1 MKYKVTYYDYD
12 SDSYLTKELY
22 WMASYRGSFDFV
34 PVGDGP
40 KENWKGFKEN
50 WKGFSISGSGVNV
63 FYNDKGM
70 NITVDG
76 FQEMKSGGYGKTTTV
91 IQSVI

>member
-40 KENWKGFKEN
+40 KENWKGF
-50 WKGFSISGSGVNV
+50 SISGSGVNV
-63 FYNDKGM
+63 FYNYKGL

-76 FQEMKSGGYGKTTTV
+76 FQEMKSGGYSKTTTL
-91 IQSVI
+91 IQSVN

>member
-40 KENWKGFKEN
+40 KENWKGF
-50 WKGFSISGSGVNV
+50 SISGSGVNV
-63 FYNDKGM
+63 FYNDKGL

-76 FQEMKSGGYGKTTTV
+76 FQEMKSGGYSKTTTL
-91 IQSVI
+91 IQSVN

>member
-1 MKYKVTYYDYD
+1 MYKVTYYDYD
-12 SDSYLTKELY
+12 SDKYLTTDLY
-22 WMASYRGSFDFV
+22 SMASYRGSFDFF
-34 PVGDGP
+34 PVRDGP
-40 KENWKGFKEN
+40 KETWKGVH
-50 WKGFSISGSGVNV
+50 IDGSGVNV

-91 IQSVI
+91 IQSVN

>member
-12 SDSYLTKELY
+12 TDKYLTKDLF
-22 WMASYRGSFDFV
+22 WMTSYRGSFDFM
-34 PVGDGP
+34 PVDDGP
-40 KENWKGFKEN
+40 IEFWKGL
-50 WKGFSISGSGVNV
+50 SIDGSGVNV

-76 FQEMKSGGYGKTTTV
+76 FQLMKSGGYGKTTTY
-91 IQSVI
+91 IQSVIQD

>member
-1 MKYKVTYYDYD
+1 
-12 SDSYLTKELY
+12 
-22 WMASYRGSFDFV
+22 MASYRGSFDFV

-40 KENWKGFKEN
+40 KENWKGFT
-50 WKGFSISGSGVNV
+50 ISGSGVNV

-76 FQEMKSGGYGKTTTV
+76 FQEMKTGGYCKTTTFIQGV
-91 IQSVI
+91 I

>member
-1 MKYKVTYYDYD
+1 MKYIVNYYDYD
-12 SDSYLTKELY
+12 SDSYLEKNLY

-40 KENWKGFKEN
+40 KENWQGFT
-50 WKGFSISGSGVNV
+50 ISGSGVNV
-63 FYNDKGM
+63 FYNEKGL

-76 FQEMKSGGYGKTTTV
+76 FQEMKTGGYCKTTTF
-91 IQSVI
+91 IKSVS